1 MFTFRGERARARRG
15 LAVAGLGAVALAVG
29 GTAAEADA
37 APAFTCQ
44 AGALSGTLLGHT
56 LPISQIP
63 EGPCQTKT
71 STPIA
76 LPPPLAISLLGA
88 GTSADDTHAVAAA
101 SLANL
106 DLGLGQIPL
115 DLDPL
120 VAGIKPIVVPLP
132 PALTL
137 LGLPSS
143 ITIDV
148 RQAVKA
154 ALPSG
159 ALPLSLVKLGA
170 VNSLVGAT
178 CNPDGTL
185 TTSAQSRVADLSVLG
200 IKIDT
205 GKSVDQAVPL
215 LDTTNVNAANL
226 DLSRIVVDTPGVD
239 LGVPALKT
247 FLDNAIKG
255 VLTSLPPIQIP
266 ESVARVRLALADV
279 HKTATSAEAAGVHLT
294 ITLLNQPVLDLVVG
308 GAKVAAS
315 GSCPGASTPVAAS
328 SIPAA
333 LRCTDRRIVL
343 EDVLLDSGRVH
354 LRGFTTRQNAGR
366 HVTLRF
372 LADGSKVASPVV
384 RSDGSFVATV
394 PAPAASLIG
403 TDKARYRALIGKY
416 ESLGLKLTRRLQFTG
431 MGLQNGKIRFAGRV
445 ERPAVG
451 QTLEVRQRVTCTNW
465 KVIERVKVPASG
477 VVRLTVPKPAK
488 GAEAVYR
495 LQTMVRFADTG
506 SRKLFDTFTTPRS
519 IKLR

>member
-1 MFTFRGERARARRG
+1 LEHFEQWAAATDLAIGRPSRMFLKASVDQRDHERAEEERRREREARIERRSARRLRG
-15 LAVAGLGAVALAVG
+15 MVAVFAAAALVAATLTVVATDQRG
-29 GTAAEADA
+29 NARREARIATARE
-37 APAFTCQ
+37 
-44 AGALSGTLLGHT
+44 L
-56 LPISQIP
+56 
-63 EGPCQTKT
+63 
-71 STPIA
+71 
-76 LPPPLAISLLGA
+76 
-88 GTSADDTHAVAAA
+88 AAA

-115 DLDPL
+115 NLDPV
-120 VAGIKPIVVPLP
+120 VAGIEPIVIPLS

-137 LGLPSS
+137 LGLPPS
-143 ITIDV
+143 ITIDI
-148 RQAVKA
+148 REAVKS
-154 ALPSG
+154 ALPNG

-170 VNSLVGAT
+170 VSSLVGAT
-178 CNPDGTL
+178 CNTDGTL

-226 DLSRIVVDTPGVD
+226 DLAKIVVNTPGID

-266 ESVARVRLALADV
+266 ESIARVRLALADV
-279 HKTATSAEAAGVHLT
+279 HKTATTAEAAGIRLT
-294 ITLLNQPVLDLVVG
+294 ITLLKQPVLDLIVG
-308 GAKVAAS
+308 GAKVAAA
-315 GSCPGASTPVAAS
+315 GTCPGAAPVRAS
-328 SIPAA
+328 SVPAA

-343 EDVLLDSGRVH
+343 EDVLLDGGKVH
-354 LRGFTTRQNAGR
+354 LRGFTTRQNAGK

-394 PAPAASLIG
+394 AAPASSLIG
-403 TDKARYRALIGKY
+403 TDKARYRALIGRY

-431 MGLQNGKIRFAGRV
+431 MGLQNGKIRFAGKI

-465 KVIERVKVPASG
+465 KVIAHMKVPASG
-477 VVRLTVPKPAK
+477 LVRLAVAKPAK

-495 LQTMVRFADTG
+495 LQTMVRFKDTG